1 MFAKPPLLR
10 RKLSDFRF
18 SDYPSG
24 MLYHGHDR
32 HDQETGHRTTWLSY
46 GSHIMGGSWAN
57 RNTQAANATA
67 YMPNSPSR
75 TPSGAQRVV
84 GRACKSLNDVPVVRT
99 AISEWHYPIMD
110 GVVITGIFPPAWCSR
125 CTEFAYAS
133 PADHATLCGGGT
145 AQKNSDFQGT
155 GFRSGTDPPC
165 VRLIKYK
172 GRRCYRRYI
181 SAWCFYTRETMSPSP
196 SLWRILSRPSTAIWR
211 PRSRHFPT
219 MRGLRLAVSDVVI
232 LSSRSKERSGLETNR
247 PSTCR
252 DLHYTV
258 TPLNHVVG
266 MDRG

>member
-1 MFAKPPLLR
+1 MGKSKYAGSKCNGIYAKHPLTDPIRGTER
-10 RKLSDFRF
+10 RWKGLQIPQRRSCGTNGHKRMAL
-18 SDYPSG
+18 P
-24 MLYHGHDR
+24 YHGWGRDHGDFSSCMM
-32 HDQETGHRTTWLSY
+32 QPMY
-46 GSHIMGGSWAN
+46 GIRLYFPGRS
-57 RNTQAANATA
+57 RNA
-67 YMPNSPSR
+67 
-75 TPSGAQRVV
+75 
-84 GRACKSLNDVPVVRT
+84 L
-99 AISEWHYPIMD
+99 
-110 GVVITGIFPPAWCSR
+110 
-125 CTEFAYAS
+125 
-133 PADHATLCGGGT
+133 LCGGGT

-211 PRSRHFPT
+211 TRSRHFPT

-252 DLHYTV
+252 TSTIL
-258 TPLNHVVG
+258 
-266 MDRG
+266 